1 MDVFY
6 KTSLR
11 RLKKKVVAISILDQ
25 YKASPRLKIRRF
37 MDLFKTSFGRLGSY
51 MLFKEWECCRYSHIY
66 TCSNVLTVIESVQPK
81 NNKSFNAPVQYQND
95 AFMFVKFSVI
105 KHLVVRLNVFFR
117 TFQTRSPIVPF
128 TFNVLEKTFRSIV
141 KTFFI
146 KLEL

>member
-1 MDVFY
+1 M
-6 KTSLR
+6 
-11 RLKKKVVAISILDQ
+11 LK
-25 YKASPRLKIRRF
+25 
-37 MDLFKTSFGRLGSY
+37 
-51 MLFKEWECCRYSHIY
+51 
-66 TCSNVLTVIESVQPK
+66 CSNSYRNVQPK

-105 KHLVVRLNVFFR
+105 KHLVVRVNVFFR